1 MIVIMIYIIII
12 IIIIMMIMIT
22 IIILILILI
31 IIQSNLV
38 LWTPAHYYGPFSLSL
53 GKESPY
59 IFSKF
64 NPLNTDSFYESPL
77 SVFTEFVCNNNSD
90 NNNNDDGG
98 GGGGGGVN
106 RALAK

>member
-12 IIIIMMIMIT
+12 IIIMMIMIM

-31 IIQSNLV
+31 IIQSNLA

-64 NPLNTDSFYESPL
+64 NPVNTDTFNGPHCAYLRDL
-77 SVFTEFVCNNNSD
+77 SVIIIVIIIIMMMM
-90 NNNNDDGG
+90 
-98 GGGGGGVN
+98 VVVVV
-106 RALAK
+106 

>member
-1 MIVIMIYIIII
+1 MIVIMIYIII

-31 IIQSNLV
+31 IIQSNLA
-38 LWTPAHYYGPFSLSL
+38 LWTPVHYYGPFSLSL

-90 NNNNDDGG
+90 NNNDD

>member
-12 IIIIMMIMIT
+12 IIIIMIMIT

-31 IIQSNLV
+31 IIQSNLA
-38 LWTPAHYYGPFSLSL
+38 LWTPAHYYGPLSLSL

-90 NNNNDDGG
+90 NNNDD

>member
-12 IIIIMMIMIT
+12 IIIIMIMIM

-31 IIQSNLV
+31 IIQSNLA

-90 NNNNDDGG
+90 NNNNDDD
-98 GGGGGGVN
+98 GGGGVVN
-106 RALAK
+106 RALVK

>member
-12 IIIIMMIMIT
+12 IIIIMIMIMI
-22 IIILILILI
+22 IILILILILI
-31 IIQSNLV
+31 IIQSNLA

-64 NPLNTDSFYESPL
+64 NPVNTDTFNGPHCAYLRDL
-77 SVFTEFVCNNNSD
+77 SVIIIVIIIIMMMM
-90 NNNNDDGG
+90 
-98 GGGGGGVN
+98 VVVVV
-106 RALAK
+106 

>member
-12 IIIIMMIMIT
+12 IIIIMIMIT

-31 IIQSNLV
+31 IIQSNLA
-38 LWTPAHYYGPFSLSL
+38 LWTPARYYGPFSLSL

-90 NNNNDDGG
+90 NNNDD

>member
-1 MIVIMIYIIII
+1 
-12 IIIIMMIMIT
+12 MIMIM

-31 IIQSNLV
+31 IIQSNLA

-64 NPLNTDSFYESPL
+64 NPVNTDTFNGPHCAYLRDL
-77 SVFTEFVCNNNSD
+77 SVTIIVIIIIMMMM
-90 NNNNDDGG
+90 
-98 GGGGGGVN
+98 VVVVV
-106 RALAK
+106 

>member
-12 IIIIMMIMIT
+12 IIIIMIMIT

-31 IIQSNLV
+31 IIQSNLA
-38 LWTPAHYYGPFSLSL
+38 LWPPAHYYGPFSLSL

-64 NPLNTDSFYESPL
+64 NPLDTDSFYESPL

-90 NNNNDDGG
+90 NNNDDD
-98 GGGGGGVN
+98 GGGGGVN
-106 RALAK
+106 RALVK

>member
-12 IIIIMMIMIT
+12 IIIMMIMIT
-22 IIILILILI
+22 TIVLILILI
-31 IIQSNLV
+31 IIQSNLA

-53 GKESPY
+53 GTESPY

-90 NNNNDDGG
+90 NNNDDDGG
-98 GGGGGGVN
+98 GGVVN

>member
-1 MIVIMIYIIII
+1 
-12 IIIIMMIMIT
+12 MIMIM

-31 IIQSNLV
+31 IIQSNLA

-64 NPLNTDSFYESPL
+64 NPVNTDTFNGPHCAYLRDL
-77 SVFTEFVCNNNSD
+77 SVIIIVIIIIMMMM
-90 NNNNDDGG
+90 
-98 GGGGGGVN
+98 VVVVV
-106 RALAK
+106 

>member
-12 IIIIMMIMIT
+12 IIIIMIM

-31 IIQSNLV
+31 IIQSNLA

-64 NPLNTDSFYESPL
+64 NPVNTDTFNGPHCAYLRDL
-77 SVFTEFVCNNNSD
+77 SVIIIVIIIIMMMM
-90 NNNNDDGG
+90 
-98 GGGGGGVN
+98 VVVVV
-106 RALAK
+106 

>member
-12 IIIIMMIMIT
+12 IIIIMIMIMIM

-31 IIQSNLV
+31 IIQSNLA

-64 NPLNTDSFYESPL
+64 NPVNTDTFNGPHCAYL
-77 SVFTEFVCNNNSD
+77 RDLFVIII
-90 NNNNDDGG
+90 
-98 GGGGGGVN
+98 VIIIIMMMMVVVVV
-106 RALAK
+106 

>member
-12 IIIIMMIMIT
+12 IIIIIMMIM

-31 IIQSNLV
+31 IIQSNLA
-38 LWTPAHYYGPFSLSL
+38 LWTPAHYYGQFALSL

-64 NPLNTDSFYESPL
+64 NPVNTDTFNGPHCAYLRDL
-77 SVFTEFVCNNNSD
+77 SVIIIVIIIMMMM
-90 NNNNDDGG
+90 
-98 GGGGGGVN
+98 VVVV
-106 RALAK
+106 L

>member
-12 IIIIMMIMIT
+12 IIIMMIMIT
-22 IIILILILI
+22 TIVLILILI
-31 IIQSNLV
+31 IIQSNLA
-38 LWTPAHYYGPFSLSL
+38 LWTPAYYYGPFSLSL

-90 NNNNDDGG
+90 NNNNDDD
-98 GGGGGGVN
+98 GGGGVVN
-106 RALAK
+106 RALVK

>member
-1 MIVIMIYIIII
+1 
-12 IIIIMMIMIT
+12 MIMIM

-31 IIQSNLV
+31 IIQSNLA

-64 NPLNTDSFYESPL
+64 NPVNTDTF
-77 SVFTEFVCNNNSD
+77 
-90 NNNNDDGG
+90 NDPTVRIYGIC
-98 GGGGGGVN
+98 
-106 RALAK
+106 L

>member
-12 IIIIMMIMIT
+12 IIIIMIM

-31 IIQSNLV
+31 IIQSNLA

-64 NPLNTDSFYESPL
+64 NLVNTDTFNGPHCAYLRDL
-77 SVFTEFVCNNNSD
+77 SVIIIVIIIIMMMM
-90 NNNNDDGG
+90 
-98 GGGGGGVN
+98 VVVVV
-106 RALAK
+106 

>member
-12 IIIIMMIMIT
+12 IIIIMIMIT

-31 IIQSNLV
+31 IIQSNLA
-38 LWTPAHYYGPFSLSL
+38 LWTPAYYYGPFSLSL

-64 NPLNTDSFYESPL
+64 NPVNTDTFNGPHCAYLRDL
-77 SVFTEFVCNNNSD
+77 SVIIIVIIIIMMMM
-90 NNNNDDGG
+90 
-98 GGGGGGVN
+98 VVVVV
-106 RALAK
+106 

>member
-1 MIVIMIYIIII
+1 MIVIMIYIII

-22 IIILILILI
+22 IIVLILILI
-31 IIQSNLV
+31 IIIQSNLA
-38 LWTPAHYYGPFSLSL
+38 LWTPAYYYGPFSLSL

-90 NNNNDDGG
+90 NNNNDDD
-98 GGGGGGVN
+98 GGGGVVN
-106 RALAK
+106 RALVK

>member
-12 IIIIMMIMIT
+12 IIIIMIMIM

-31 IIQSNLV
+31 IIQSNLA

-64 NPLNTDSFYESPL
+64 NP
-77 SVFTEFVCNNNSD
+77 V
-90 NNNNDDGG
+90 
-98 GGGGGGVN
+98 
-106 RALAK
+106 

>member
-1 MIVIMIYIIII
+1 MIVIMIYIII

-22 IIILILILI
+22 IIVLILILI
-31 IIQSNLV
+31 IIQSNLA

-90 NNNNDDGG
+90 NNNDDDGG
-98 GGGGGGVN
+98 GGVVN
-106 RALAK
+106 RALVK

>member
-12 IIIIMMIMIT
+12 IIIIMIMIM

-31 IIQSNLV
+31 IIQSNLA

-64 NPLNTDSFYESPL
+64 NPVNTDTFNGPHCAYLRDL
-77 SVFTEFVCNNNSD
+77 SVIIIVIIIIMMMM
-90 NNNNDDGG
+90 
-98 GGGGGGVN
+98 VVVV
-106 RALAK
+106 L

>member
-12 IIIIMMIMIT
+12 IIIIMIMIM

-31 IIQSNLV
+31 IIQSNLA

-64 NPLNTDSFYESPL
+64 NPVNTDTFNGPHCAYLRDL
-77 SVFTEFVCNNNSD
+77 SVIIIVIIIIMMMM
-90 NNNNDDGG
+90 
-98 GGGGGGVN
+98 VVVVV
-106 RALAK
+106 

>member
-12 IIIIMMIMIT
+12 IIIIMIMIT
-22 IIILILILI
+22 IIILILILV
-31 IIQSNLV
+31 IIQSNLA

-64 NPLNTDSFYESPL
+64 NPLNTNSFYESPL

-90 NNNNDDGG
+90 NNNDDD
-98 GGGGGGVN
+98 GGGGGVN
-106 RALAK
+106 RALVK

>member
-12 IIIIMMIMIT
+12 IIMIMIMIM

-31 IIQSNLV
+31 IIQSNLA

-64 NPLNTDSFYESPL
+64 NPVNTDTFNGPHCAYLRDL
-77 SVFTEFVCNNNSD
+77 SVIIIVIIIIMMMM
-90 NNNNDDGG
+90 
-98 GGGGGGVN
+98 VVVVV
-106 RALAK
+106 

>member
-12 IIIIMMIMIT
+12 IIIIMIMIT

-31 IIQSNLV
+31 IIQSNLA

-64 NPLNTDSFYESPL
+64 NPLYTDSLYESPL

-90 NNNNDDGG
+90 NNNDDD
-98 GGGGGGVN
+98 GGGGGVN

>member
-12 IIIIMMIMIT
+12 IIIIMIMIT

-31 IIQSNLV
+31 IIQSNLA
-38 LWTPAHYYGPFSLSL
+38 LWPPAHYYGPFSLSL

-90 NNNNDDGG
+90 NNNDD

>member
-1 MIVIMIYIIII
+1 
-12 IIIIMMIMIT
+12 MIM

-31 IIQSNLV
+31 IIQSNLA

-64 NPLNTDSFYESPL
+64 NPVNTDTFNGPHCAYLRDL
-77 SVFTEFVCNNNSD
+77 SVIIIVIIIIMMMM
-90 NNNNDDGG
+90 
-98 GGGGGGVN
+98 VVVVV
-106 RALAK
+106 

>member
-12 IIIIMMIMIT
+12 IIIIIIMIMIT

-31 IIQSNLV
+31 LIIIQSNLA

-53 GKESPY
+53 GKENPY

-64 NPLNTDSFYESPL
+64 NPLNTDSFYESTL

-90 NNNNDDGG
+90 NNNDDD
-98 GGGGGGVN
+98 GGGGGVN